1 MKQFFKR
8 LTQFSLLALVVIAG
22 LFVAGLSSPFV
33 ETHLIAKRTDEGA
46 VRLKTEEFEARYKT
60 PSDTLDFLFLGSSTC
75 YCGIDPLT
83 LEVKGYSS
91 FSLCSSAQTLFN
103 STQVLDYATQH
114 CTPKYVVIDV
124 YPELWS
130 GPSSSLECERDWI
143 INGPSLPLERIDPY
157 NAFLKLYFSIS
168 KSLGIHHIPAKEEE
182 YDKYSGLGF
191 VERSLPA
198 IKTVSC
204 DSVRT
209 LEFPPQLSAIVDSL
223 QFETILIIPPLCC
236 PDEYVFPESYTVIDG
251 GQWPGASYKSSY
263 YDDHHL
269 NASGAVTYSGWL
281 SEELIRITTDPS
293 E

>member
-1 MKQFFKR
+1 MV
-8 LTQFSLLALVVIAG
+8 LVVSAVW
-22 LFVAGLSSPFV
+22 FVALNVSV
-33 ETHLIAKRTDEGA
+33 VQTHLVAKQSDEGGT
-46 VRLKTEEFEARYKT
+46 RLRTEEFESAYKEPT
-60 PSDTLDFLFLGSSTC
+60 DSLDFLFLGSSTC
-75 YCGIDPLT
+75 YCGIDPLA

-103 STQVLDYATQH
+103 STQVLDYAKQH

-168 KSLGIHHIPAKEEE
+168 NAIGIHHIPAKEEE
-182 YDKYSGLGF
+182 YDRYSGLGF

-198 IKTVSC
+198 IKTVDC

-209 LEFPPQLSAIVDSL
+209 LEFPPQLSAIVDS
-223 QFETILIIPPLCC
+223 FRYETILIIPPLYC
-236 PDEYVFPESYTVIDG
+236 PDDYVFPESFTVIDG

-269 NASGAVTYSGWL
+269 NASGALTYSGWL
-281 SEELIRITTDPS
+281 SEELIRLTTDPS